1 MNSIALQPVQSSH
14 IKSLGFDPRTNTM
27 AVQFREGGIY
37 HYHATP
43 PQLYEEF
50 LAAPSKG
57 KFFRSAIKSR
67 FRSAKVSNR

>member
-1 MNSIALQPVQSSH
+1 MNSIALQPVSSTH
-14 IKSLGFDPRTNTM
+14 IRGVGYDPRTSTL

-57 KFFRSAIKSR
+57 KFFKAAIKSR
-67 FRSAKVSNR
+67 FRAAKVSNR